1 MKLEKL
7 NDTKTMF
14 FIILGIAIFLRII
27 NITSEQLWVDEGGS
41 ISIAKSSLGIFWNS
55 VINDIHPPLYYLIL
69 KGWITIFG
77 DSSASCRMLSAIFSI
92 LTLPILYLIGKEI
105 RDEKLGLIIIFLYSI
120 SPFSIYYANE
130 VRSYSLIHF
139 LFTIILYFTI
149 KSIKTPTI
157 FKNYIYVGTAG
168 TLLIY
173 THYIGFIYLIGLIFG
188 IFIINRQQEGI
199 YKNIF
204 IITLIMAISYIPWIP
219 FAISDTLGGPA
230 GYTGGNLTFI
240 NLSYYLFSYF
250 LAPVPSNINDPY
262 IFSILILTFLIN
274 LPLIVISVISVIGFL
289 YAYKD
294 KENLDLKNI
303 FYFIL
308 IILGFIFGLTI
319 LIGFLIPNTFT
330 SKNLIGGLS
339 IINIIEGLGLYYFFF
354 GKNYRFIN
362 NSKKFFKFLNPQ
374 LFKKITYFVIIL
386 LLFNSIIIYPIF
398 RATYLQKPDWD
409 GCVKKLKTEFKK
421 HDIIIN
427 SYKRQIPD
435 VMKYYSD
442 RNDFELEENSYILNY
457 DEDDIIE
464 FFDEM
469 SDDNINR
476 IWILLYWLNMDDSEE
491 KTEDKLVDEYN
502 LTKVDD
508 YIFRH
513 DITLI
518 LYEIP

>member
-7 NDTKTMF
+7 NDTKTIF

-41 ISIAKSSLGIFWNS
+41 ISIAKSSLSIFWNRA
-55 VINDIHPPLYYLIL
+55 INDVHPPLYYLIL

-77 DSSASCRMLSAIFSI
+77 DSVASCRMPSAIFSI
-92 LTLPILYLIGKEI
+92 MTLPILYLIGKEI
-105 RDEKLGLIIIFLYSI
+105 RNEKLGLIIIFLYSI

-139 LFTIILYFTI
+139 LFTLILYFSL

-157 FKNYIYVGTAG
+157 SKNYIYVGMAG

-173 THYIGFIYLIGLIFG
+173 THYIGFVYLIGLIFG
-188 IFIINRQQEGI
+188 IFIFNKQREGI

-204 IITLIMAISYIPWIP
+204 IVILIIAISYIPWVP
-219 FAISDTLGGPA
+219 FAIEDALGGPA
-230 GYTGGNLTFI
+230 GYTGGNLNLI
-240 NLSYYLFSYF
+240 NLSYYLFSYL

-262 IFSILILTFLIN
+262 ILNIVILTFLIN
-274 LPLIVISVISVIGFL
+274 LPLIIISLISLSGFL
-289 YAYKD
+289 YSCKD
-294 KENLDLKNI
+294 KNNHDLKNI
-303 FYFIL
+303 IYFI
-308 IILGFIFGLTI
+308 ISVFSFIFGLMV
-319 LIGFLIPNTFT
+319 LVGFLIPNTFT

-339 IINIIEGLGLYYFFF
+339 IINIIEGLGLYYLFF
-354 GKNYRFIN
+354 GNKSRFIN
-362 NSKKFFKFLNPQ
+362 NSRKFIKILTPQ
-374 LFKKITYFVIIL
+374 TLKKITQFTIII
-386 LLFNSIIIYPIF
+386 LLFNSIIIYPLF

-409 GCVKKLKTEFKK
+409 GCVKRLKKDFKK

-442 RNDFELEENSYILNY
+442 LNDFELEENSYILNY
-457 DEDDIIE
+457 KEDDINE

-469 SDDNINR
+469 RDDDITR
-476 IWILLYWLNMDDSEE
+476 IWILLYWLNMDDTED
-491 KTEDKLVDEYN
+491 KTENKLVDEYN

-508 YIFRH
+508 YEFRH